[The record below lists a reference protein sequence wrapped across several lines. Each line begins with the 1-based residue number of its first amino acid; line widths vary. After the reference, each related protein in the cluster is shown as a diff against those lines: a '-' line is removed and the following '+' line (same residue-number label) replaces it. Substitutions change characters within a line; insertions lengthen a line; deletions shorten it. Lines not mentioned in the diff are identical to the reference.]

1 MTDVQLTPVDEDIL
15 DTILA
20 ADFDFNGTLVF
31 TEPLMIKGRLV
42 GSVCTESDFYI
53 DEKAYV
59 QADIMAR
66 DVAVR
71 GTVKGNIRATGRVEL
86 FASCT
91 VHGDIRASEV
101 AMESGCN
108 FNGIC
113 TMTGKANA
121 AK

>member
-20 ADFDFNGTLVF
+20 SDFDFNGTLVF
-31 TEPLMIKGRLV
+31 SEPLMIKGKLV
-42 GSVCTESDFYI
+42 GSVSTESDFYI
-53 DEKAYV
+53 DEKAFV
-59 QADIMAR
+59 QADIQAR

-91 VHGDIRASEV
+91 VNGDIRAAEV

-121 AK
+121 PK

>member
-20 ADFDFNGTLVF
+20 ADVDFTGTLSF
-31 TEPLMIKGRLV
+31 TEPLMIKGRVV
-42 GSVCTESDFYI
+42 GSVCTESDLYI

-59 QADIMAR
+59 QADIVAH

-71 GTVKGNIRATGRVEL
+71 GTLKGNIRATGRVEL

-91 VHGDIRASEV
+91 VHGDVRAAEV
-101 AMESGCN
+101 AMESGCH
-108 FNGIC
+108 FNGVC
-113 TMTGKANA
+113 TMTGKVNA
-121 AK
+121 AN